1 MHGRVGVGAA
11 GVAAPG
17 AAEGAGAGGVGSVAV
32 SAPPRPSGCQSSRP
46 PEGAAEGPFPAKT
59 REDDTHEGPL
69 DPQAELDRAEQW
81 HGPAH
86 PEVRARDE
94 ALQASAAAAATAT
107 EHAEA
112 AHAALGVL
120 RSALALQPSDSE
132 LHWRMGHV
140 HESALRDVRGAETHY
155 RAALAEDPAHTHAA
169 LSLAGLV
176 LARASDAAEFDEAE
190 ALYCAAVQ
198 QAPGCHAA
206 LVSCGAF
213 LHHVR
218 GDVAQARVLI
228 DKGLALSP
236 SYAPGRWGIGE
247 RGGTGVWRGGGR
259 ARARQSE
266 RARGSGEGSATH
278 HANVYAHAHALAQR
292 TDPSPHTRT

>member
-11 GVAAPG
+11 AAAAPTG
-17 AAEGAGAGGVGSVAV
+17 PG
-32 SAPPRPSGCQSSRP
+32 GCQNSHWPNSHRP
-46 PEGAAEGPFPAKT
+46 GSDAGRIPCAPARAASAQAPAHNQGAPLAEEARPPPCLPTQVGKSPARPEGAAEGPFPAKT
-59 REDDTHEGPL
+59 REEDTYEGPL

-132 LHWRMGHV
+132 LHWRMGHG
-140 HESALRDVRGAETHY
+140 HESVLRDVRGAETHY

-169 LSLAGLV
+169 LGLAGLV
-176 LARASDAAEFDEAE
+176 QARACDAAELDEAE
-190 ALYCAAVQ
+190 SLYCAAVQ
-198 QAPGCHAA
+198 QAPGCAAA
-206 LVSCGAF
+206 LVAYGAF
-213 LHHVR
+213 LHDVR
-218 GDVAQARVLI
+218 RDVAQARVLI
-228 DKGLALSP
+228 DRGLGLSP
-236 SYAPGRWGIGE
+236 SYAPGR
-247 RGGTGVWRGGGR
+247 
-259 ARARQSE
+259 
-266 RARGSGEGSATH
+266 
-278 HANVYAHAHALAQR
+278 
-292 TDPSPHTRT
+292 